1 MLTTDPNAIRER
13 LLARRRELLRRVA
26 QFEDELRWLD
36 EHQSAELE
44 EESQEQN
51 IARLLA
57 RLDDRSAA
65 EIDQIDHALQR
76 LVNGEYF
83 ACEACGEPI
92 APERLEALPTA
103 TLCIVDA
110 ERRERQAAAVGADG
124 SSTP

>member
-1 MLTTDPNAIRER
+1 MPIDDVNIIRDR
-13 LLARRRELLRRVA
+13 LLARRGELLRRVA

-36 EHQSAELE
+36 AHQSAEIE

-65 EIDQIDHALQR
+65 EIDQIDRALQR
-76 LVNGEYF
+76 LTDGEYF
-83 ACEACGEPI
+83 DCEACGEPI

-110 ERRERQAAAVGADG
+110 ELRERQSAGVAG
-124 SSTP
+124 